1 VVAVVFGVGVEVV
14 VKVGFPP
21 PRTAGEAGWGLHELV
36 MTLPCT
42 SVQSRAKLPRMH
54 GETSRQGAPD
64 HLSGLNERQRQA
76 VLHGSDAPARA
87 AALLV
92 IAGAGSGKTLT
103 LANRVAQLVLSGV
116 DRRRILLLTFS
127 RRAAAEMLR
136 RAERIL
142 AQVAQKGPH
151 ATRRDLRGS
160 LGWAGTF
167 HAVAHRLL
175 RLYARDLGLPPSF
188 TVLDRADSQD
198 LLDLLRHT
206 LGNSRQKKRFPKKG
220 TCLAIYSR
228 AVNAQEPLEETL
240 RVFFPWCAEWRGEL
254 RRLFG
259 AYAERKQRDH
269 TLDYDDLLLCW
280 GHLMSE
286 PSLAERVR
294 SRFDQVLV
302 DEYQDTNALQ
312 AQILKGLKPD
322 GLGLTVV
329 GDDAQAI
336 YAFRAAT
343 VRNILDFPSQFS
355 PPARVVTLEENY
367 RSVPPILA
375 AANAVMDQ
383 AKERFTKNLFSQRA
397 GTRKPLLIAAFDE
410 SAQAVY
416 VANQALAQ
424 REEGLK
430 LKRQA
435 VLFRAAHHSI
445 ALELELA
452 RRNIPFVKYGGLR
465 FLEAGHVKDLLCLLR
480 WAENPNDAVAA
491 FRTLQLLAGVGP
503 AFAERALA
511 HLRSREGEF
520 ESLREVLPPK
530 AALEGLRALTQLMV
544 GLARPGRAWAGQVGE
559 ARGFYEPEMQRIYDH
574 AQVRAGDL
582 DALERLADQHDSR
595 ERFLAELALDP
606 PEATSAEAGTPLHDE
621 DYLVLS
627 TIHSAKGQ
635 EWDSVFVLNVTDGGI
650 PACRS
655 AGSEA
660 EIDEERRLLY
670 VAMTRA
676 RDSLHLIQ
684 PLRFYPDKQPRNGD
698 RHLYGTRSRFLPDE
712 ILPLFDR
719 VSFGGAS
726 GGLGE
731 EAPLATPTV
740 RLDVGERLRALWQ

>member
-1 VVAVVFGVGVEVV
+1 
-14 VKVGFPP
+14 
-21 PRTAGEAGWGLHELV
+21 
-36 MTLPCT
+36 
-42 SVQSRAKLPRMH
+42 MH
-54 GETSRQGAPD
+54 GESAARDGWD
-64 HLSGLNERQRQA
+64 HLSGLNERQREA
-76 VLHGSDAPARA
+76 VLHGSEAPARA
-87 AALLV
+87 SALLV

-142 AQVAQKGPH
+142 AQVAQKAGPQG
-151 ATRRDLRGS
+151 AGRDLKGS

-175 RLYARDLGLPPSF
+175 RLHARELGLPPTF

-198 LLDLLRHT
+198 LLDLLRHN
-206 LGNSRQKKRFPKKG
+206 LGHSRQKKRFPKKG

-240 RVFFPWCAEWRGEL
+240 RGFFPWCAEWKEDL
-254 RRLFG
+254 RALFA

-280 GHLMSE
+280 AHLMSE

-294 SRFDQVLV
+294 GRFDQVLV

-322 GLGLTVV
+322 GRGLTVV
-329 GDDAQAI
+329 GDDAQSI

-355 PPARVVTLEENY
+355 PPACVVTLEENY
-367 RSVPPILA
+367 RSVPPILD

-383 AKERFTKNLFSQRA
+383 AKERFTKNLFSRREGA
-397 GTRKPLLIAAFDE
+397 RKPVLVAAFDE
-410 SAQAVY
+410 AAQAVY
-416 VANQALAQ
+416 VAEEALAQ

-435 VLFRAAHHSI
+435 VLFRSAHHSA

-480 WAENPNDAVAA
+480 WAENPRDGVAA

-503 AFAERALA
+503 AFAERTLLHLA
-511 HLRSREGEF
+511 SREGDF
-520 ESLREVLPPK
+520 AALQEVLPPK
-530 AALEGLRALTQLMV
+530 AALEGLRALAQLML
-544 GLARPGRAWAGQVGE
+544 GLVRPDRPWAGQVGE
-559 ARGFYEPEMQRIYDH
+559 ARRFYEPQMQRLYDH
-574 AQVRAGDL
+574 PQVRVGDL
-582 DALERLADQHDSR
+582 DALERLADQHETR
-595 ERFLAELALDP
+595 ERFLAELTLDP
-606 PEATSAEAGTPLHDE
+606 PEATSDEAGTPLHDE

-698 RHLYGTRSRFLPDE
+698 RHLYGTRSRFLPDD
-712 ILPLFDR
+712 LMPLFDR
-719 VSFGGAS
+719 VSFGGT
-726 GGLGE
+726 LGDLGA
-731 EAPLATPTV
+731 EAAAPSPVV